1 MNANTKNKT
10 LQLEV
15 LERDISAL
23 HQPITLLNILAGRTD
38 IEALEPCE
46 IQDALKGIEDLLL
59 AHLEIITNRVAT
71 MGGNDETY

>member
-1 MNANTKNKT
+1 MNANTKDKT

-46 IQDALKGIEDLLL
+46 IQDALKGIETLLC
-59 AHLEIITNRVAT
+59 AQLEMIEDRIA
-71 MGGNDETY
+71 MLKED

>member
-1 MNANTKNKT
+1 MSANTKDKT

-23 HQPITLLNILAGRTD
+23 HQPITLLNILAGRAD

-46 IQDALKGIEDLLL
+46 IQDALKGIETLLY
-59 AHLEIITNRVAT
+59 AQLEMIEDRIA
-71 MGGNDETY
+71 MLKED